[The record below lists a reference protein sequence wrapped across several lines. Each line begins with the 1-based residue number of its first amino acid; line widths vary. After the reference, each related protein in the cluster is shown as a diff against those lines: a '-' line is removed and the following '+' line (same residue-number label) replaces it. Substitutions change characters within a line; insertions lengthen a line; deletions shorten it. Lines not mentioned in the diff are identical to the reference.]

1 MAQRKSAKATAD
13 KDVLEDGS
21 LGFTDEERAAM
32 REHAREVRIARR
44 RSPKDAEANG
54 EADVISAIA
63 VMPEPDRIMA
73 GKVHALIREHA
84 ASLVPRTWY
93 GMPAYSKDGDVMC
106 FFQGAYKFKARYA
119 TLGFSDKADLD
130 DGKMWPVAYALKEL
144 NPSDE
149 KTIVALVKKALG

>member
-13 KDVLEDGS
+13 KDVIEDGS

-32 REHAREVRIARR
+32 REHAREVRMARR

-63 VMPEPDRIMA
+63 SMPEPDRILA

-84 ASLVPRTWY
+84 PSLVPRTWY
-93 GMPAYSKDGDVMC
+93 GMPAYSKDGNVMC

-130 DGKMWPVAYALKEL
+130 DGTMWPVAYALKEL

-149 KTIVALVKKALG
+149 ETLAALVKKALG

>member
-1 MAQRKSAKATAD
+1 MAQRKPAMAAD
-13 KDVLEDGS
+13 KDVLKDES

-32 REHAREVRIARR
+32 REHAREVKMARR

-54 EADVISAIA
+54 EADVIAAIA
-63 VMPEPDRIMA
+63 AMPEPDRTMA
-73 GKVHALIREHA
+73 DKIHTLIRGHA
-84 ASLVPRTWY
+84 PSLVPRTWY
-93 GMPAYSKDGDVMC
+93 GMPAYSKDGNVMC

-144 NPSDE
+144 TPSDE
-149 KTIVALVKKALG
+149 EAIVALVKKALG